1 MGEML
6 MCYRRDNDTM
16 VDPLGTTDGDLK
28 AMRPL
33 ALADRLVAFKSVQS
47 RDREQ
52 SVTVTNVGNSGKT
65 SLHQVSMLT
74 QDVKASSHVVA
85 HCLQISAAWKN
96 LGNSVISFG
105 QIRNCPTIGHPH
117 SLLCLCGQFSHVWTS
132 IKATGECSSTKKKR
146 YRRCHVK
153 L

>member
-47 RDREQ
+47 Q
-52 SVTVTNVGNSGKT
+52 SADLPVE
-65 SLHQVSMLT
+65 
-74 QDVKASSHVVA
+74 
-85 HCLQISAAWKN
+85 
-96 LGNSVISFG
+96 SF
-105 QIRNCPTIGHPH
+105 C
-117 SLLCLCGQFSHVWTS
+117 
-132 IKATGECSSTKKKR
+132 R
-146 YRRCHVK
+146 Y
-153 L
+153 